1 MDLNI
6 NNINNFIKYGINIE
20 EYRGIIILLFIL
32 VFGFGKNNIKY
43 LFLYIRS

>member
-32 VFGFGKNNIKY
+32 VFGIWKK
-43 LFLYIRS
+43 